1 MEQSEGFKS
10 VALQIKSLEQE
21 LSLCD
26 EAIKDVEQSGK
37 DVEKEIE
44 EHFARCMN
52 SLAARKEVLFERG
65 VSENRQSTY
74 DPSPFNKV
82 DIYFLM

>member
-10 VALQIKSLEQE
+10 VDSQIKSLEQE
-21 LSLCD
+21 LSLCN

-52 SLAARKEVLFERG
+52 SLAARKEVLLRE
-65 VSENRQSTY
+65 VSQNITNQRMI
-74 DPSPFNKV
+74 PSCFFSLN
-82 DIYFLM
+82 LN